1 MLPSY
6 LAMGMTKD
14 EFLNSTPYE
23 LESYQKAYQIKRE
36 IADEQAWL
44 QGRYN
49 LEAFMVALAHFSS
62 GLSGKKSD
70 AEFMKK
76 PLMQM
81 HKESDNGG
89 NSSAEAVAVYE
100 MKQRIKM
107 MEKQGFAMSPR

>member
-6 LAMGMTKD
+6 LAMGVTKD
-14 EFLNSTPYE
+14 EFMHSTPNE
-23 LESYQKAYQIKRE
+23 LEAYQKAYQIKRE

-49 LEAFMVALAHFSS
+49 LEALMVALAHFSS
-62 GLSGKKSD
+62 GLSGKKST
-70 AEFMKK
+70 AEFMKQ

-81 HKESDNGG
+81 NKESEETGSK
-89 NSSAEAVAVYE
+89 SSEQIAVYE

-107 MEKQGFAMSPR
+107 MEKQGMPMSPT